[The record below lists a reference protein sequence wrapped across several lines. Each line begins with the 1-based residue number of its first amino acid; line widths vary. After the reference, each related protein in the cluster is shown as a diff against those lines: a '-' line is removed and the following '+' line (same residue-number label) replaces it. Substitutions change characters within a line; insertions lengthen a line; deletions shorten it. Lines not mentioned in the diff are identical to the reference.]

1 MVATVEWVLTAS
13 DRCDAKDCSAQAYVK
28 TTGVSGDLLF
38 CGHHYDKVM
47 AIPDGYNSM
56 MSFMISVVDE
66 REKLT

>member
-13 DRCDAKDCSAQAYVK
+13 DRCDTKDCSAQAYVK